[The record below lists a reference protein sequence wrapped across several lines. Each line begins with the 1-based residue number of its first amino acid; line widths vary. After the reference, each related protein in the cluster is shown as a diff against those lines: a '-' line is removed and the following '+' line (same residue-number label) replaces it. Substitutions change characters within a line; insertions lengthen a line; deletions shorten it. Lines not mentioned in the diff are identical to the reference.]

1 MTNHGNG
8 EHKTGP
14 PPRRGWQKV
23 VPTEGLG
30 EPKRARCIVPLQT
43 GDTCNSATLTG
54 CAQIDSRLLYEGGPG
69 GVRARP
75 FPSTKN
81 LRKCQ
86 CGKLYVVQEQK
97 KEDEKVGGR
106 SLRHYLTPPLPLA
119 CRNLRKS
126 CPPEQVA
133 VAAGR
138 AATFLHAGDAIR
150 RLGRR
155 PV

>member
-1 MTNHGNG
+1 MKPRSIAALEMTNNRNG
-8 EHKTGP
+8 ENKTGP

-43 GDTCNSATLTG
+43 GDTCNLATLTG

-81 LRKCQ
+81 LRRCQ
-86 CGKLYVVQEQK
+86 CE
-97 KEDEKVGGR
+97 
-106 SLRHYLTPPLPLA
+106 SST
-119 CRNLRKS
+119 S
-126 CPPEQVA
+126 CKN
-133 VAAGR
+133 
-138 AATFLHAGDAIR
+138 
-150 RLGRR
+150 
-155 PV
+155 